1 MVLGLLKEKGDWE
14 KEKEALNARVKEL
27 ELQVKATCDVVSNS
41 SEMAIE
47 RENEMEIVKEKS
59 DELTKQCASMK
70 EEKEKEKEDNDLEDA
85 NLDPSV
91 KKSILNQFNR
101 SLYDDEGDDDDY
113 FAVSR
118 DSLLPL

>member
-1 MVLGLLKEKGDWE
+1 M
-14 KEKEALNARVKEL
+14 
-27 ELQVKATCDVVSNS
+27 
-41 SEMAIE
+41 
-47 RENEMEIVKEKS
+47 
-59 DELTKQCASMK
+59 
-70 EEKEKEKEDNDLEDA
+70 KEKEKEDNDLEDA

-118 DSLLPL
+118 DSLLSL